1 MNAVTPLTNI
11 EIADIE
17 AEYQRIVPGFRFLE
31 NPRYET
37 PWMTDALASIYK
49 KSKIRPV
56 GKPYNELAW
65 QLEKRIIVAKNWQ
78 TKYGWNEPM
87 HLIRFA
93 CLLFPSLAC
102 DPWFCIKFWAIW
114 YTQEHRKKF
123 CNFFGCASSGKS
135 QQTAI
140 YALTRLALNPND
152 KVMVCGPW
160 EKTRDETIWRQA
172 LVGGAQELISRWGR
186 HVEGHWD
193 ISIRESECDISFG
206 GKGSISCRASDRHG
220 KLQGGKQERDLSEW
234 NPANREKLLQ
244 KSGSITLILE
254 EAAKWPNTSILRDFN
269 NLVSNPSFLC
279 ISNCNP
285 ENTVSGLDAE
295 LGAPLGREFSTLNP
309 EEDYHWETRRS
320 GFVFRFDGLRSP
332 RMLGWDNLCH
342 PQLFGPETAENI
354 ADTSGGKESDGFWA
368 QVRAFPRG
376 TIGGRLVTDETR
388 QIAAGVFQR
397 FVWAPAPKTYVLYL
411 DAAFGGN
418 DPATYCLICCG
429 DRRDAA
435 GTIINTAEGIEIGIL
450 PINSNMIANSDH
462 IAELRKLGWI
472 DPDLTEGK
480 PIIPGLQ
487 CGWQL
492 RKKIEQWKSI
502 GIDVQARFTG
512 CDQSMRGDQ
521 LSLPMRA
528 LIGPEIAMIDPTER
542 PSHDKP
548 VLPVRKTAQP
558 RAPGQ
563 PSTMFW
569 TEFCTKKVTEIWLV
583 AAWLI
588 HSGAVRGG
596 EKIVGGL
603 KAMGT
608 RYVKKAQSRTDVM
621 SKEDWKETAKTWFD
635 AGDAL
640 AGALFLAYSRGLI
653 KYEHTPEAMQKSQN
667 QERSLVITPQLMRA
681 AQWRATR
688 ENAALL
694 Y

>member
-1 MNAVTPLTNI
+1 MNQS
-11 EIADIE
+11 DIDAIS
-17 AEYQRIVPGFRFLE
+17 AEYSRIVPGFKFIP
-31 NPRYET
+31 NPRDET
-37 PWMTDALASIYK
+37 PWLTFALDKIVAAK
-49 KSKIRPV
+49 KSRPV
-56 GKPYNELAW
+56 GRELGMFAW
-65 QLEKRIIVAKNWQ
+65 EVEKGLILSKSWKE
-78 TKYGWNEPM
+78 KYGWNEPM
-87 HLIRFA
+87 HMIRLA
-93 CLLFPSLAC
+93 CLLFPSLAP
-102 DPWFCIKFWAIW
+102 DPWFQVKFWAIW
-114 YTQEHRKKF
+114 YTQQNRKKF
-123 CNFFGCASSGKS
+123 CNYFGCASSGKS

-140 YALTRLALNPND
+140 FALLKLAINRHN
-152 KVMVCGPW
+152 KVLITGPW
-160 EKTRDETIWRQA
+160 EKTRDETIWKQA
-172 LVGGAQELISRWGR
+172 LVGGANELISRWGR

-193 ISIRESECDISFG
+193 ISIRDSEGDISFG
-206 GKGSISCRASDRHG
+206 GKGNISCRASDKHG
-220 KLQGGKQERDLSEW
+220 KLQGGKQERSMDAW
-234 NPANREKLLQ
+234 NPMNRSALMNEA
-244 KSGSITLILE
+244 GSLTLILE

-332 RMLGWDNLCH
+332 RILGWESLCH

-397 FVWAPAPKTYVLYL
+397 FIWSPTSKTYVLYL

-418 DPATYCLICCG
+418 DPATYCLLCCG

-435 GTIINTAEGIEIGIL
+435 GTIINTAEGMEIGIL

-462 IAELRKLGWI
+462 IAELKKLGWI
-472 DPDLTEGK
+472 DPELTEGK

-487 CGWQL
+487 CAWQL
-492 RKKIEQWKSI
+492 RKKIEAWKAM
-502 GIDVQARFTG
+502 GIEIHPRFTG

-528 LIGPEIAMIDPTER
+528 LVGSEIAMIDPTER

-548 VLPVRKTAQP
+548 VLPIRKSAQP
-558 RAPGQ
+558 RAAGQ
-563 PSTMFW
+563 PTTMYW

-596 EKIVGGL
+596 EKIVSGL

-608 RYVKKAQSRTDVM
+608 RYIKKSQSRTDVM

-640 AGALFLAYSRGLI
+640 AGALFLAYSRGLV
-653 KYEHTPEAMQKSQN
+653 KYEHTPEAMQKSQS
-667 QERSLVITPQLMRA
+667 QERTISLTPQLMRA
-681 AQWRATR
+681 AEWRAKR

-694 Y
+694 H